1 MPSPGFYKSFR
12 SDYLMRLKDKVAIIT
27 GAGQGIGEGIAM
39 RFAREG
45 AKVVL
50 VDVNESQIKQV
61 EQNIKADSG
70 IALAIVGDVTSQE
83 AMKDLVEQVVKEFGT
98 IDILINNAGITRDAL
113 LHKMSEDKWDMVINV
128 NLKGTFNL
136 CQAVAPIMREK
147 GYGKIVNISSAA
159 RMGNVGQTNYSA
171 SKAGVVGLTRALC
184 KELAPKQ
191 INVNAVAPG
200 FIETEMSKKVPEDIL
215 KALIKNIPMLRQG
228 TIDEIA
234 GTCVFLASDEA
245 AFING
250 QVIHVDGGRFM
261 F

>member
-1 MPSPGFYKSFR
+1 
-12 SDYLMRLKDKVAIIT
+12 MRLKDKVAIIT
-27 GAGQGIGEGIAM
+27 GSGQGIGEGIAQ

-50 VDVNESQIKQV
+50 VDVNESQIKAV
-61 EQNIKADSG
+61 EQDIKGKNGTAM
-70 IALAIVGDVTSQE
+70 AVAGDVTSQA
-83 AMKDLVEQVVKEFGT
+83 AMRDLVAKVVQEFGT
-98 IDILINNAGITRDAL
+98 VDIVINNAGITRDAR
-113 LHKMSEDKWDMVINV
+113 LHKMTEEKWDMVINV

-136 CQAVAPIMREK
+136 CQAVAPVMSEK

-171 SKAGVVGLTRALC
+171 SKAGVVGLTRALA

-191 INVNAVAPG
+191 INVNAAAPG
-200 FIETEMSKKVPEDIL
+200 FIETEMSKKVPEDLL
-215 KALIKNIPMLRQG
+215 KAMIKNIPMLRQG
-228 TIDEIA
+228 TVEEIA
-234 GTCVFLASDEA
+234 STCVFLASDEA
-245 AFING
+245 GFING

>member
-1 MPSPGFYKSFR
+1 
-12 SDYLMRLKDKVAIIT
+12 MRLKDKVAIIT
-27 GAGQGIGEGIAM
+27 G
-39 RFAREG
+39 
-45 AKVVL
+45 
-50 VDVNESQIKQV
+50 
-61 EQNIKADSG
+61 
-70 IALAIVGDVTSQE
+70 GDVVT
-83 AMKDLVEQVVKEFGT
+83 G
-98 IDILINNAGITRDAL
+98 DAL
-113 LHKMSEDKWDMVINV
+113 LHKMTEDKWDMVINV

>member
-1 MPSPGFYKSFR
+1 
-12 SDYLMRLKDKVAIIT
+12 
-27 GAGQGIGEGIAM
+27 
-39 RFAREG
+39 
-45 AKVVL
+45 
-50 VDVNESQIKQV
+50 
-61 EQNIKADSG
+61 
-70 IALAIVGDVTSQE
+70 
-83 AMKDLVEQVVKEFGT
+83 
-98 IDILINNAGITRDAL
+98 
-113 LHKMSEDKWDMVINV
+113 
-128 NLKGTFNL
+128 
-136 CQAVAPIMREK
+136 
-147 GYGKIVNISSAA
+147 
-159 RMGNVGQTNYSA
+159 MGNVGQTNYSA

-250 QVIHVDGGRFM
+250 QVIHWLLPGLYLFDFLWAPGLQPPDWRH
-261 F
+261 

>member
-1 MPSPGFYKSFR
+1 
-12 SDYLMRLKDKVAIIT
+12 
-27 GAGQGIGEGIAM
+27 
-39 RFAREG
+39 
-45 AKVVL
+45 
-50 VDVNESQIKQV
+50 
-61 EQNIKADSG
+61 
-70 IALAIVGDVTSQE
+70 
-83 AMKDLVEQVVKEFGT
+83 
-98 IDILINNAGITRDAL
+98 
-113 LHKMSEDKWDMVINV
+113 
-128 NLKGTFNL
+128 
-136 CQAVAPIMREK
+136 
-147 GYGKIVNISSAA
+147 
-159 RMGNVGQTNYSA
+159 MGNVGQTNYSA